1 MKAFITQYGLCI
13 FYFLIKTWKKN
24 MKKRAIFTALFTSL
38 SSIVSFAGQTDTQ
51 VTINQQQQQT
61 IPMVAQL
68 TGDMAQRIVNAAA
81 IAAKKDNLAVS
92 ITVVDASGQTL
103 AVLRDH
109 FAGVHTIRASYKKA
123 YTANS
128 QKRETAVIAKGIKE
142 GTIPADLR
150 YLDENILILDGG
162 VPIYINDTVVGA
174 VGVGGAHGSEDVRVA
189 KAGIKALWLAQ
200 SKN

>member
-1 MKAFITQYGLCI
+1 
-13 FYFLIKTWKKN
+13 
-24 MKKRAIFTALFTSL
+24 MKKRAIFTVLFTSL

-51 VTINQQQQQT
+51 VTINQQQQHT

-128 QKRETAVIAKGIKE
+128 QKRKTAVIAKGIYS
-142 GTIPADLR
+142 IC
-150 YLDENILILDGG
+150 
-162 VPIYINDTVVGA
+162 
-174 VGVGGAHGSEDVRVA
+174 
-189 KAGIKALWLAQ
+189 
-200 SKN
+200 